1 MGRSPPINSDVPSQI
16 FWQVSTEKE
25 NLPPKLVKMA
35 AVSADQAGELSVI
48 AEGGHAGIFRKD
60 ERAGEAWM
68 EENRKM
74 EFRIPCQIA
83 DQREAGES
91 RSEHD
96 AVCSDFLRL
105 VSTVEHLQAVSR
117 AVCDVHALLPVF
129 SFASASAM
137 THWSTL
143 SSKGA

>member
-1 MGRSPPINSDVPSQI
+1 
-16 FWQVSTEKE
+16 
-25 NLPPKLVKMA
+25 
-35 AVSADQAGELSVI
+35 
-48 AEGGHAGIFRKD
+48 
-60 ERAGEAWM
+60 M

-91 RSEHD
+91 RSDHD
-96 AVCSDFLRL
+96 AVCPDFLRL

-117 AVCDVHALLPVF
+117 AVGDVHA
-129 SFASASAM
+129 FASASAM